1 MVTAESPCSRQ
12 LQGWLDALGLC
23 KLHRCLPPWRV
34 CDCGLHLMHSQHGTS
49 SSTSAKAGSLE
60 SKPPVVGRYL
70 ARRLSFCRQLAG
82 VCPAEGEACQN
93 RRVAVQLPSKELRQR
108 PAWQPALMLP
118 ELGPKGKHLQLV
130 ACCADGSPGSHLFN
144 RCYLLILL
152 VGETLKLKCMENT
165 HNGHRDKQ
173 ADTFP
178 VTY

>member
-1 MVTAESPCSRQ
+1 
-12 LQGWLDALGLC
+12 
-23 KLHRCLPPWRV
+23 
-34 CDCGLHLMHSQHGTS
+34 
-49 SSTSAKAGSLE
+49 
-60 SKPPVVGRYL
+60 
-70 ARRLSFCRQLAG
+70 
-82 VCPAEGEACQN
+82 
-93 RRVAVQLPSKELRQR
+93 
-108 PAWQPALMLP
+108 MLP

-178 VTY
+178 VTYDRKYPGVVVVWLLLLLYSCVVLLALVS